1 MMRQAVL
8 QGKRKFSVVEMPEP
22 VLEPDEVLIKVQYCG
37 ICGSDLHTY
46 IEGVD
51 ARYGHEYSG
60 DVVAVGPEAKGWNV
74 GDRVTAECI
83 RSCGECYWCTRG
95 EMGLCESFYE
105 NWGASAPG
113 FATYTKTKSRQLHR
127 LSPHLSYEE
136 AAVVE
141 PTAIA
146 LHAVRQSGMAVGDVI
161 AVLGLGPIG
170 QLAARL
176 ARLSGAAAVYACE
189 TSPSRI
195 ELARGAVDEV
205 IDASASDTVQQVLDL
220 TNGRGPDV
228 VFECAGAIAA
238 AQQAL
243 SLARKGGTILIAGV
257 CLYPVEWLVS
267 SIALRELTV
276 RGAMC
281 FYPGEFAMALRLIE
295 EKKIDVAP
303 LITSVMPLDDINE
316 AFEMAVKGEGGKILI
331 RP

>member
-1 MMRQAVL
+1 MRQAIL
-8 QGKRKFSVVEMPEP
+8 EGKRKFAVRDVPEP
-22 VLEPDEVLIKVQYCG
+22 VLDADEVLIKVRYCG

-60 DVVAVGPEAKGWNV
+60 DIVAVGPEANGWSA

-113 FATYTKTKSRQLHR
+113 FATYTKTKSQQLHK
-127 LSPHLSYEE
+127 LSPQLSYEE

-141 PTAIA
+141 PTAVA
-146 LHAVRQSGMAVGDVI
+146 LHAVRQSRMAAGDVI

-170 QLAARL
+170 QLVARL
-176 ARLSGAAAVYACE
+176 AKASGAAAVYAAE

-195 ELARGAVDEV
+195 GLARPAVDEV
-205 IDASASDTVQQVLDL
+205 VDAGAGSPVGRILEL
-220 TNGRGPDV
+220 TDGRGPDV
-228 VFECAGAIAA
+228 VFECAGAIAT

-276 RGAMC
+276 GGAMC

-316 AFEMAVKGEGGKILI
+316 AFEMAVSGEGGKILI
-331 RP
+331 EP